1 MVLSFAASVLT
12 FSILISVVL
21 WVFLALHVAS
31 GRRFLVTCVLA
42 LKVGGA
48 AA

>member
-31 GRRFLVTCVLA
+31 GRRFLVTLRACSA
-42 LKVGGA
+42 GGWA